1 MVDIDDTS
9 IAKLVNHAKFEQ
21 GMAPNLT
28 TLSLLLS
35 HFVDRECLCEVLKT
49 CSAIVH
55 EVCNF
60 QTGFIFSLFLVQ
72 RDLQVSECK
81 LLV

>member
-1 MVDIDDTS
+1 MVNIDNTS

-21 GMAPNLT
+21 GMASNLA

-35 HFVDRECLCEVLKT
+35 HFVDGESLCEVLKA
-49 CSAIVH
+49 SGAVVH
-55 EVCNF
+55 EICNF
-60 QTGFIFSLFLVQ
+60 QTGFIFRLFLIQ